1 MTVHKKRSEVMFSLS
16 DQETLLILSFNKRLE
31 RYGKFD

>member
-1 MTVHKKRSEVMFSLS
+1 MTVHKKRSEVVFSLS
-16 DQETLLILSFNKRLE
+16 DQETLLILSLNK